1 MFSYTSST
9 ISLFPNLSSSPA
21 FNPPPYITDHETNDI
36 FHHHHHHHRHHIDPL
51 AVPLVSTDQLPAT
64 EIVMNMAAS
73 NNSMISKQD
82 VPALDGELYNR
93 SHFFA
98 GKKSAKKD
106 RHSKIYTAQG
116 LRDRRV
122 RLSIEIARKFF
133 DLQDM
138 LGFDKASKTLDWLL
152 TRSKNAIEELEKNG
166 GGKCLSSPSTNCEA
180 LSESGD
186 LEDRVLSEIQ
196 EQRMKKMQTIAV
208 DLLAKESRAKAR
220 ERARERTRVKLS
232 ARRLHE
238 TVKCPDFSSSCLK
251 QPSSLNQHQSC
262 EKSSSYNATCS
273 IKVVSHGQ
281 AEDPS
286 SHHSLANQSAKG
298 DIIEESVVM
307 TRKLKPS
314 APMGYHQNL
323 RMLKDASC
331 NRRSSSYLPNLAQN
345 WDISSAVAHSSF
357 RPITSSN
364 QPTEIQLSGKLWGT
378 EYN

>member
-1 MFSYTSST
+1 MFSYTNST
-9 ISLFPNLSSSPA
+9 INLFPNLSSSPA

-36 FHHHHHHHRHHIDPL
+36 FHHHIDPL
-51 AVPLVSTDQLPAT
+51 TVPFVSTDRLPVT
-64 EIVMNMAAS
+64 ETVMNMAAS

-82 VPALDGELYNR
+82 VTALDGELYNR
-93 SHFFA
+93 SHFLA
-98 GKKSAKKD
+98 GKKSVKKD

-152 TRSKNAIEELEKNG
+152 TKSKNAIEELAKNG

-186 LEDRVLSEIQ
+186 LEDRVLSESL

-220 ERARERTRVKLS
+220 ERARERTRVKMCS
-232 ARRLHE
+232 RRLHE
-238 TVKCPDFSSSCLK
+238 TIKCPDFSSSCLK
-251 QPSSLNQHQSC
+251 QTSSLNQHQSC

-281 AEDPS
+281 VEDPS
-286 SHHSLANQSAKG
+286 SHHSLASQSPKEN
-298 DIIEESVVM
+298 IIEDSVVM

-314 APMGYHQNL
+314 ATMGYQQNL
-323 RMLKDASC
+323 LVLRDASC
-331 NRRSSSYLPNLAQN
+331 NNNNNSNYLPNLAQN

-357 RPITSSN
+357 RPFTSSN
-364 QPTEIQLSGKLWGT
+364 QPTEIQLNGKLWGT

>member
-1 MFSYTSST
+1 MESYT
-9 ISLFPNLSSSPA
+9 IVL
-21 FNPPPYITDHETNDI
+21 I
-36 FHHHHHHHRHHIDPL
+36 FL
-51 AVPLVSTDQLPAT
+51 L
-64 EIVMNMAAS
+64 
-73 NNSMISKQD
+73 
-82 VPALDGELYNR
+82 
-93 SHFFA
+93 

-186 LEDRVLSEIQ
+186 LDDRVLSEIQ

-220 ERARERTRVKLS
+220 ERARERTR
-232 ARRLHE
+232 
-238 TVKCPDFSSSCLK
+238 
-251 QPSSLNQHQSC
+251 PSSLNQHQSC

-331 NRRSSSYLPNLAQN
+331 NSRSSSYLPNLAPELG
-345 WDISSAVAHSSF
+345 H
-357 RPITSSN
+357 
-364 QPTEIQLSGKLWGT
+364 
-378 EYN
+378 